1 MRLLSARSGVRIPP
15 STPSCELSPYIRA
28 FFLFIDSFE
37 NLFENL
43 YKKTKKHFVSFFYKC
58 SGINKEYIKLDR
70 DKSTFKSHRDFDSE
84 IEMTFKHF

>member
-43 YKKTKKHFVSFFYKC
+43 YKK
-58 SGINKEYIKLDR
+58 NKETLRLFVTNALELIKYKLFTNHWFAIFI
-70 DKSTFKSHRDFDSE
+70 K
-84 IEMTFKHF
+84 

>member
-43 YKKTKKHFVSFFYKC
+43 YKKKQRNITSLCYKY
-58 SGINKEYIKLDR
+58 SGILPSLSSKGVKPAEFPFLW
-70 DKSTFKSHRDFDSE
+70 E
-84 IEMTFKHF
+84 I